1 MRLPW
6 SERRKTKCPSKY
18 EDGFPNWEND
28 KELSLAKNYWM
39 KISHQYYFQVQLQM
53 FVCTFSSVDFLI
65 YSPKNKG
72 TALLAT
78 VMSNKNF
85 MEKNE
90 C

>member
-1 MRLPW
+1 
-6 SERRKTKCPSKY
+6 
-18 EDGFPNWEND
+18 
-28 KELSLAKNYWM
+28 M

-53 FVCTFSSVDFLI
+53 VVCTFSSVDFLI

-85 MEKNE
+85 IEKNE
-90 C
+90 CQIMGTFWKYYISRITKT

>member
-1 MRLPW
+1 
-6 SERRKTKCPSKY
+6 
-18 EDGFPNWEND
+18 
-28 KELSLAKNYWM
+28 M

-53 FVCTFSSVDFLI
+53 VVCTFSSVDFLI

-85 MEKNE
+85 IEKNE
-90 C
+90 S